1 MLDVE
6 VIDSPSAALVA
17 LDPVRNRLLAELK
30 EPASAAALAQRVGLP
45 RQKVHYHVR
54 ALEEQRL
61 VQEVARRRW
70 GGLQERLFVASAG
83 SYVVAPNALGPV
95 ASDPERGGMD
105 RLSAG
110 YLIALAA
117 RVVREVGALVR
128 RAAAEDKRLA
138 TLSIDSEVRFRSA
151 AERAAF
157 SQELTAAVAGLVSKY
172 HDAGAPGGREH
183 RLVVLAHPLSR
194 KDAES

>member
-1 MLDVE
+1 MLEVE
-6 VIDSPSAALVA
+6 VIDSPAAALVA

-30 EPASAAALAQRVGLP
+30 EPISAAALAQRVGLP

-54 ALEEQRL
+54 ALEDQHL
-61 VQEVARRRW
+61 VQEVARRKW
-70 GGLQERLFVASAG
+70 GGLQERLLVATAS

-95 ASDPERGGMD
+95 ASDPERGGLD

-157 SQELTAAVAGLVSKY
+157 SQELAAAVAGLVGKY
-172 HDAGAPGGREH
+172 HDAKARGGRAH
-183 RLVVLAHPLSR
+183 RLVVLAHPLSQTG
-194 KDAES
+194 AES